1 MDQRKG
7 KRIATNAKRAVK
19 AQTPEYDLGSALK
32 LFYNVRRTEGARPR
46 TLKDYE
52 VHWRYFTDWLAE
64 KFGEASAEMKIS
76 DITQAIVRDYIYYM
90 TAERTKYGNVDNR
103 RVEGAGLSPTTVSIR
118 LRTLRTMFRFWAQEG
133 VIETNPAANV
143 KPPKQDQEDIDT
155 FTDEQMRLLLA
166 APDVT
171 TFVGLRDKTL
181 FMALADGGF
190 RINEAMGLTE
200 EMFDFKLRC
209 VHLLASMN
217 KNRKPRMVPLSADVL
232 RLIMEL
238 IAENRAF
245 FGGEDTHIFLNN
257 YGTPLKA
264 DHVRHRLRYYAK
276 KAGITG
282 VKVAPHNLRHYFC
295 KNYLLNGGDIFT
307 LQRIVAHSNIETTR
321 KYVKMDDNNVRN
333 QHEKASPLTN
343 LGIARAGRRTRQ

>member
-7 KRIATNAKRAVK
+7 KKIATDAKRSVTAK
-19 AQTPEYDLGSALK
+19 KPEYSLSDAFQ

-46 TLKDYE
+46 TLEDYA
-52 VHWRYFTDWLAE
+52 VHWRYFTDWLAVRY
-64 KFGEASAEMKIS
+64 GNDYALLGIAN
-76 DITQAIVRDYIYYM
+76 ITPLIVREYIYYM
-90 TAERTKYGNVDNR
+90 SAERTKYDNVDNR
-103 RVEGAGLSPTTVSIR
+103 RTEGAGLSPTTVSIR
-118 LRTLRTMFRFWAQEG
+118 LRTLRTMFRFWTMEG
-133 VIETNPAANV
+133 IIETNPAANV
-143 KPPKQDQEDIDT
+143 KPPKQDQEEIDT
-155 FTDEQMRLLLA
+155 FTDDEIRLLLS

-181 FMALADGGF
+181 MMALADGGF

-209 VHLLASMN
+209 VHLPASMN

-264 DHVRHRLRYYAK
+264 DHVRHRLKYYAK
-276 KAGITG
+276 KVGLTG

-321 KYVKMDDNNVRN
+321 KYVKMNDDNIRT
-333 QHEKASPLTN
+333 QHEKASPLTK
-343 LGIARAGRRTRQ
+343 LGVTRAGRRTRI